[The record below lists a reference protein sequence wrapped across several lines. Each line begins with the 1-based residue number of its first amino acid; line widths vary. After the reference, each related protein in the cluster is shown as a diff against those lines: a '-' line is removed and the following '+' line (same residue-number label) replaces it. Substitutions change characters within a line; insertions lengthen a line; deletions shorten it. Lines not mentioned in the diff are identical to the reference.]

1 MCLLGAAVF
10 SLLAFAVA
18 LAWGHTSSTVGLV
31 IASLLTLGLGTLA
44 VYSLA
49 SLRTRTVLDHSG
61 STALGAF
68 SRVNVAWSRVER
80 LDVTHSLPG
89 WIIRA
94 WTPEGTA
101 VMLYI
106 CHDTHGRRP
115 KGARTYERPPVEAPA
130 SLQRGFTLIERYWRA
145 T

>member
-1 MCLLGAAVF
+1 MCLLGATVF
-10 SLLAFAVA
+10 GALTFAAA
-18 LAWGHTSSTVGLV
+18 LAWGHTSSSVGLV
-31 IASLLTLGLGTLA
+31 IASVLVLGLGALV

-49 SLRTRTVLDHSG
+49 SLRTRTVLDRGG

-68 SRVNVAWSRVER
+68 SRVTVAWSRVER

-89 WIIRA
+89 WMIRA
-94 WTPEGTA
+94 WTAEGT
-101 VMLYI
+101 VMLFM

-130 SLQRGFTLIERYWRA
+130 SVQRGFTLIERFWRA